1 MLEKLNN
8 LTVAVNDIQEGIDLY
23 CKMFDQQLMEPIS
36 APSKYGFRTAWLGN
50 GEDAFLELL
59 EPTDPNSAV
68 ARFLKSHGEG
78 VYLVSFNVENLEEA
92 VKQVRANGGRITGL
106 AEGEEVKP
114 DTESVWVHPASTK
127 GVLIGLQRSGASK

>member
-1 MLEKLNN
+1 M
-8 LTVAVNDIQEGIDLY
+8 A
-23 CKMFDQQLMEPIS
+23 S
-36 APSKYGFRTAWLGN
+36 APPGLGN

-92 VKQVRANGGRITGL
+92 VKQVRANGGRHHRPCRRRGGQTG
-106 AEGEEVKP
+106 
-114 DTESVWVHPASTK
+114 H
-127 GVLIGLQRSGASK
+127 GVCLGASRQHKGGLDRPPAFRRVQIAASQS